1 MSGELSEQV
10 KICFRGS
17 TLPPGQ
23 ISAIFPPVWSGLWL
37 PHRWCFLQP
46 VKRLWALCSASTITL
61 ICLWFQGVRCKCG
74 YYPQDKSRLRKYLI
88 RYKNICHQ
96 QLIWQLW
103 PFENLKSKQFP
114 YDEKV
119 KLGNIKSYL
128 FNQRLQLWSRDV
140 SISIAVKQLERLSKK
155 NFKKV
160 LQRAVVNKWKTPLQ
174 VPFGE

>member
-1 MSGELSEQV
+1 MSGELSQQV
-10 KICFRGS
+10 KICFLGS

-23 ISAIFPPVWSGLWL
+23 ISAIFPPVWLGLWL
-37 PHRWCFLQP
+37 PPRWYFLQP
-46 VKRLWALCSASTITL
+46 VKSLWALCSASTITL
-61 ICLWFQGVRCKCG
+61 ICLWYQGVRCKCG

-119 KLGNIKSYL
+119 KLGNIWELPFQSETSALKPWCFHLHRS
-128 FNQRLQLWSRDV
+128 QTAWTP
-140 SISIAVKQLERLSKK
+140 
-155 NFKKV
+155 FK
-160 LQRAVVNKWKTPLQ
+160 
-174 VPFGE
+174 E